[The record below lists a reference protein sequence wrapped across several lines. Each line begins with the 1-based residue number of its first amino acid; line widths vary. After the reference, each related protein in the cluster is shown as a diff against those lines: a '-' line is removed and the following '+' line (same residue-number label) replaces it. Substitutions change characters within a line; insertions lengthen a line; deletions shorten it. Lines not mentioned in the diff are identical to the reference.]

1 MYRHL
6 FFLLILGFVYKID
19 CGDWIEPSNNQ
30 NKWAN
35 ETGSVLFE
43 WKYNL
48 GSGDT
53 PSNVAVQC
61 GYFKGTDLQ
70 TVVQKVGH
78 TNPLGRTNDA
88 MSSRVDVFTRNED
101 PGYVAFRLRSVQKS
115 DEYAYQ
121 CTLNTPLSKQSK
133 RYTLK
138 VLKRPEFKTF
148 SVNPTSVEAEKAITI
163 NVVTSGNPVPRLIC
177 YLMSTSGNEIDR
189 LPRSGRTSNITQKT
203 FLVTKLSKEVLCI
216 ATGERTGPVNDTRQ
230 LNVISKPFK
239 VKNLAQVESSVDS
252 SVTVRWLHIPSNET
266 GDPSQGESF
275 LLRYELVWWDK
286 SIGRIQ
292 NQTIKD
298 LGLPGTLEQN
308 RYYYKRDG
316 YVYYTLRDL
325 DIKSQYGIVVYG
337 VNRLGKGEETNVNT
351 DFRPKNAASKTDDGD
366 NMIGIV
372 IGAVLGGIIVLVL
385 VIVFIVWCSKR
396 SDASKRY
403 PASYVEEAVD
413 YPPNQGHSLYAGVE
427 KKQKVV
433 SRSDSTSGYPDVV
446 GNGNDYSMKPRN
458 SSSYEPSNKAFV

>member
-1 MYRHL
+1 MLNSTTILVPFL
-6 FFLLILGFVYKID
+6 FFLIIKIAKE
-19 CGDWIEPSNNQ
+19 WFKETNNIRKMREA
-30 NKWAN
+30 NKWIQ
-35 ETGSVLFE
+35 ESLLEKRQSRRFE
-43 WKYNL
+43 HSKIQKGKYPWRR
-48 GSGDT
+48 GG
-53 PSNVAVQC
+53 
-61 GYFKGTDLQ
+61 
-70 TVVQKVGH
+70 
-78 TNPLGRTNDA
+78 
-88 MSSRVDVFTRNED
+88 
-101 PGYVAFRLRSVQKS
+101 
-115 DEYAYQ
+115 
-121 CTLNTPLSKQSK
+121 
-133 RYTLK
+133 
-138 VLKRPEFKTF
+138 
-148 SVNPTSVEAEKAITI
+148 
-163 NVVTSGNPVPRLIC
+163 
-177 YLMSTSGNEIDR
+177 
-189 LPRSGRTSNITQKT
+189 
-203 FLVTKLSKEVLCI
+203 
-216 ATGERTGPVNDTRQ
+216 
-230 LNVISKPFK
+230 SKPFK